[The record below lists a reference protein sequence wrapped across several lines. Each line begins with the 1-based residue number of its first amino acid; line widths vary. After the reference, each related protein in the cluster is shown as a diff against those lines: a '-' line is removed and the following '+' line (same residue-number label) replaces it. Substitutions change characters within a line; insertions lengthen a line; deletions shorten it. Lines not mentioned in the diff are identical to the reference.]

1 MIKKGF
7 AETKAL
13 LRKWFSEKISNINIE
28 KHSIQNK
35 LAWYLYKGWLSDWK
49 MNSEDKNIVFE
60 GTKEG
65 MQANKK
71 RNELLE
77 NIENYYA
84 SKQKNKGKPTT
95 ESIAACIDR
104 AIITYMKII
113 NCKEK
118 ERKKELQNQ
127 LGFILD
133 CADKLYADIM
143 TGKRKII
150 VFSHLK
156 EYMQ

>member
-1 MIKKGF
+1 MIKKNF
-7 AETKAL
+7 EKTKIL
-13 LRKWFSEKISNINIE
+13 LKKWFVKKINNINT
-28 KHSIQNK
+28 KKYSNQNL

-49 MNSEDKNIVFE
+49 MNSNDKNMVFE

-65 MQANKK
+65 MHVNKK
-71 RNELLE
+71 RNKLLE
-77 NIENYYA
+77 NIEHYYA
-84 SKQKNKGKPTT
+84 TKQKNKGTPTS
-95 ESIAACIDR
+95 ESVASCLDR

-118 ERKKELQNQ
+118 SRKKKLQNQ
-127 LGFILD
+127 LDFILN
-133 CADKLYADIM
+133 CADKLYTDIM